1 MGTMKPED
9 VQRVEAMARRMR
21 RRMVEVAYNGKGYA
35 HFGGGFS
42 IVEILAVLYGTVL
55 KYDVRNPEWPERDR
69 FILSKGHGV
78 LGFYAVLEAA
88 GYFSEERLNTFQQDG
103 GDFSSHPVMNLALGI
118 ETSNGS
124 LGHGL
129 SLGIGSLLAA
139 RRKRMDYGVYVLLGN
154 GECNE
159 GSVWEAAMSAAHFR
173 LDRLTAIV
181 DHNRMQSDGASAD
194 VLDMGTMALKW
205 KAFGWNVA
213 EVDGHS
219 IEQLHAALTS
229 RERNGKPTAVVAT
242 TVKGRGISFMEGNN
256 EWHHNRLNREQYEQA
271 WREVGGSA

>member
-1 MGTMKPED
+1 M
-9 VQRVEAMARRMR
+9 RVEAMACRMR
-21 RRMVEVAYNGKGYA
+21 RRIVEIAYKGNGYA
-35 HFGGGFS
+35 HFGGGLS
-42 IVEILAVLYGTVL
+42 IVEILAVLYGSVL
-55 KYDVRNPEWPERDR
+55 RYDIQNPRNPERDR

-78 LGFYAVLEAA
+78 LGFYTALEAA
-88 GYFSEERLNTFQQDG
+88 GYFGEEALNTFQQDG

-139 RRKRMDYGVYVLLGN
+139 RRKRMDYEVYVLIGN

-219 IEQLHAALTS
+219 IEQLHGALTS
-229 RERNGKPTAVVAT
+229 RERNGKPTVVVAST
-242 TVKGRGISFMEGNN
+242 IKGRGVSFMEGNN
-256 EWHHNRLNREQYEQA
+256 DWHHNRLNREQYEQA
-271 WREVGGSA
+271 WREVGGPA